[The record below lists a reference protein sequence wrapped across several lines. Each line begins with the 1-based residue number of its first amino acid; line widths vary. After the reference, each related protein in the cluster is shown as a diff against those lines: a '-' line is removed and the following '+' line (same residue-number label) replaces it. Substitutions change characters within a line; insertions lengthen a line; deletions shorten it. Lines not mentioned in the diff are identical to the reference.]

1 MPMASPEARRA
12 LLLGG
17 AGVAA
22 AVAGGG
28 LAWWRLKPRGGEA
41 LPEGFWVRSFP
52 TPQDAKLEMATL
64 KGKPLV
70 VNFWA
75 TWCPPCVEEMP
86 LLDRFYREHAAKGWQ
101 VIGLAVDQAPAV
113 RQFLT
118 RTPVSFPIGL
128 AGLEGTSLGRELGNQ
143 TGGLPYTVLIG
154 AAGNVLRRKIGQ
166 ISAAELG
173 QWRSMAAD

>member
-1 MPMASPEARRA
+1 MASTKARRA

-17 AGVAA
+17 VGVAA

-28 LAWWRLKPRGGEA
+28 LAWWRMRPRGGEA
-41 LPEGFWVRSFP
+41 LPAGFWSRSFP
-52 TPQDAKLEMATL
+52 TPQDGKLDLATF
-64 KGKPLV
+64 KGKPLI

-86 LLDRFYREHAAKGWQ
+86 LLDRFFREHAANGWQ

-113 RQFLT
+113 RQFLA

-143 TGGLPYTVLIG
+143 MGGLPYTVLISS
-154 AAGNVLRRKIGQ
+154 AGDVLQRKIGQ
-166 ISAAELG
+166 ISAAELE
-173 QWRSMAAD
+173 QWRSAAAG